1 MNRSRIEAGVCVAL
15 AALCLALSAGCGR
28 AGDERRDRHLRRAR
42 AAKDAQDIDRAIE
55 LCDQALR
62 RHPDLASAHRE
73 MGLMLH
79 HYRGDHVGAI
89 YHYQRYLKL
98 RPDASDRE
106 EVEGMIR
113 ECRLSYAGQ
122 IAESPEEVRNDL
134 RARDQRIQALEREVA
149 GLRAQTQARAS
160 APLAA
165 EPARVP
171 AAAPSSAAAPE
182 RVHVVQAGENLAT
195 ISERYFGTRAR
206 WKDIFNANQDRL
218 TDANNL
224 RVGTRIA
231 IPAE

>member
-28 AGDERRDRHLRRAR
+28 AGGERRDRHLRRAR
-42 AAKDAQDIDRAIE
+42 AAMAAQDIDRAIE

-73 MGLMLH
+73 MGLMLQ
-79 HYRGDHVGAI
+79 HYRGDPVGAI

-98 RPDASDRE
+98 RPDAPDRE

-113 ECRLSYAGQ
+113 ESRLSYAGQ

-149 GLRAQTQARAS
+149 GLRAQARAS
-160 APLAA
+160 APPPA

-171 AAAPSSAAAPE
+171 AAAASAAVLSE